1 MHRLWESYQQARVIH
16 MGRHA
21 QPREVADLKGADR
34 IHPERYRKEVPK
46 NAQPLGVMPDHLT
59 EGAKAV
65 WFEVEEYLLPGV
77 MTAADRLVMEM
88 LCELLAEFRKGPAD
102 FPAAKLGHLI
112 GCTARFGMSPADRQ
126 KLGTEKP
133 KEGNPFDQF

>member
-1 MHRLWESYQQARVIH
+1 MA
-16 MGRHA
+16 RHA
-21 QPREVADLKGADR
+21 QPLEVAELKGA
-34 IHPERYRKEVPK
+34 PKLNPQRYRKETPK
-46 NAQPLGVMPDHLT
+46 NAQPLGAMPDHLT
-59 EGAKAV
+59 AEAKSV

-77 MTAADRLVMEM
+77 MTAADRLVMET
-88 LCELLAEFRKGPAD
+88 LCELLAEFRSSPRE

-112 GCTARFGMSPADRQ
+112 GCLGRFGMSPADRQ